1 MSLIINDVSSLDC
14 ERYISDVF
22 YVNTGIWWH
31 YDHDKI
37 TQISGFTE
45 LLYTRE
51 IHKKDDKT
59 DFMSG
64 SNKVPLLVYIITI
77 NLI

>member
-1 MSLIINDVSSLDC
+1 MHEVSLLSGGHYCSGLFD
-14 ERYISDVF
+14 
-22 YVNTGIWWH
+22 VNTGIWWH